1 MMENVTAQYFSLFK
15 IVDWWSRDLEV
26 NDVVVLMTMDI
37 FEFER
42 SWFEWTL
49 IDAWDLVTAQLFALF
64 QIDDSFF
71 CEGKVILF
79 RCLNFRC
86 KKFGQFALVQIF
98 TIS

>member
-15 IVDWWSRDLEV
+15 IVDWWSRDFET
-26 NDVVVLMTMDI
+26 NDVVELMTMEN

-42 SWFEWTL
+42 SLFEWTL

-71 CEGKVILF
+71 SEGKVIFVPLF
-79 RCLNFRC
+79 
-86 KKFGQFALVQIF
+86 KF
-98 TIS
+98 